1 MMLRFFFTGIPFFL
15 GTALWLADGARF
27 SLWATS
33 VEIREEV
40 PIIEG
45 MPELGTQT
53 KVSWREKL
61 VCGLETPILGFFFTM
76 IFLLFQLFRK
86 RSLKNPPT

>member
-1 MMLRFFFTGIPFFL
+1 MLRFFFTGIPFFL

-27 SLWATS
+27 SFWATS

-45 MPELGTQT
+45 MPELGNQT
-53 KVSWREKL
+53 KVSWREEL
-61 VCGLETPILGFFFTM
+61 ICGLETPILGFLLSGLFF
-76 IFLLFQLFRK
+76 LFTILKK

>member
-1 MMLRFFFTGIPFFL
+1 MLRFFFTGIPFLL
-15 GTALWLADGARF
+15 GTSLWLADGARF
-27 SLWATS
+27 RFWATS

-53 KVSWREKL
+53 KVSWREEL
-61 VCGLETPILGFFFTM
+61 IFGLETPILGFSLSVFF
-76 IFLLFQLFRK
+76 FLFAIYTK

>member
-1 MMLRFFFTGIPFFL
+1 MLRFFFIGIPFFL
-15 GTALWLADGARF
+15 GAALWLADGARF
-27 SLWATS
+27 SFWATS

-53 KVSWREKL
+53 KVSWREQL
-61 VCGLETPILGFFFTM
+61 ICGLETPFLGFLLSGFFFLLT
-76 IFLLFQLFRK
+76 IFKK